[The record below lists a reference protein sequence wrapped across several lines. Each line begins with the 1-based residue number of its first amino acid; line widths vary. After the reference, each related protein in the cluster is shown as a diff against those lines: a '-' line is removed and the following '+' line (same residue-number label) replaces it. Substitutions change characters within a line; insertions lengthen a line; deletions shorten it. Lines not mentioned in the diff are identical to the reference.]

1 MKTYNSAPS
10 PLLLHTR
17 HFHNNIMYT
26 IKYSMVQI
34 ANNPFPFGEIFSRPF
49 LWFVECSSSPKKFGV
64 SWTEIP
70 KSRRKDCLS
79 VKVKRAFVA
88 SLGKKLLT
96 RTLSLARQ
104 DNFSVFPNLSNP
116 RNSIWILKIVK
127 DIDNLQL
134 QIRSLG
140 LFIWNSRREE
150 AYLIFVTGAT
160 GIPV

>member
-1 MKTYNSAPS
+1 MKTYTPLPS

-17 HFHNNIMYT
+17 HFHNTIMYT

-34 ANNPFPFGEIFSRPF
+34 ANNPSPFGEIFSRPF
-49 LWFVECSSSPKKFGV
+49 LWFCECSSSPKKFGV

-79 VKVKRAFVA
+79 VKVKRAYVA

-104 DNFSVFPNLSNP
+104 DNFSVFPK
-116 RNSIWILKIVK
+116 SIKSSWFNMSIELKNKCTRHKSVV
-127 DIDNLQL
+127 LQTKKMFL
-134 QIRSLG
+134 WG
-140 LFIWNSRREE
+140 F
-150 AYLIFVTGAT
+150 
-160 GIPV
+160 

>member
-17 HFHNNIMYT
+17 HFHITIMYT
-26 IKYSMVQI
+26 IRYSMVQI
-34 ANNPFPFGEIFSRPF
+34 ANNPSPFGEIFSRPF
-49 LWFVECSSSPKKFGV
+49 LWFCECSSSPKKFGV

-116 RNSIWILKIVK
+116 RDSIWILKIVK
-127 DIDNLQL
+127 QMHKTKTCSADVKKMI
-134 QIRSLG
+134 LG
-140 LFIWNSRREE
+140 GFLKILRNFL
-150 AYLIFVTGAT
+150 YF
-160 GIPV
+160 